1 VTKQVLYLREYLLTF
16 VKTFVIG
23 VYYVSQFKP
32 SLYEE
37 INMVGRNIYTLCF
50 NTWEIIWQ
58 FNYQVMEKDVEVK
71 LKPLSMILHRWING
85 AVDCESVYFINLS
98 ILFFCWLQTEI
109 MLYWEA
115 LSNL

>member
-50 NTWEIIWQ
+50 NTWEII
-58 FNYQVMEKDVEVK
+58 
-71 LKPLSMILHRWING
+71 
-85 AVDCESVYFINLS
+85 
-98 ILFFCWLQTEI
+98 
-109 MLYWEA
+109 
-115 LSNL
+115 